1 MTTAIVAPPAPII
14 PPTFPALGSSNFNV
28 EAYNWGT
35 AEPAVAQRIGDLASN
50 THQNAT
56 AAHERAQ
63 SAADSALAAAT
74 SASNASDDADRLAT
88 LDALWLGALASD
100 PATGRNG
107 APLVAGNAYVNTAT
121 GVIRAYNGSA
131 WVQGLY
137 GDTGLVDM
145 SNVVGLQGALDSKE
159 AALVPAGVITFNTT
173 AVAGN
178 VYDVNTSGGS
188 FTLTLPDSPA
198 VGDRVGLRDVGRQ
211 CNVLPLTLGRNSQLI
226 EGAAENCTVDLIFRG
241 AVEFR
246 GGAYGWIFI

>member
-1 MTTAIVAPPAPII
+1 MTAIVAPPAPII

-28 EAYNWGT
+28 EAYAWGT

-63 SAADSALAAAT
+63 SATASAASAAA
-74 SASNASDDADRLAT
+74 SAASADDDAQRLAS
-88 LDALWLGALASD
+88 LDALWLGAFTSD

-107 APLVAGNAYVNTAT
+107 ASLVAGNAYVNTAT
-121 GVIRAYNGSA
+121 GVIRAYNGTA

-137 GDTGLVDM
+137 GDTGLVAM
-145 SNVVGLQGALDSKE
+145 SNVVGLQDALNAKLT
-159 AALVPAGVITFNTT
+159 ALVPAGVVTANTN
-173 AVAGN
+173 AAAGK

-188 FTLTLPDSPA
+188 FTLTLPASSA

-211 CNVLPLTLGRNSQLI
+211 CNVFPLTLARNGQVI
-226 EGAAENCTVDLIFRG
+226 EGLAEDCVVDLIFRG
-241 AVEFR
+241 IVEFR
-246 GGAYGWIFI
+246 GGAYGWVFI